1 VEGTADGCSCRV
13 LGVLGMEV
21 GGGLVYGPVI
31 SPKSFG
37 GTLFLPDDLFR
48 CFLHADSSTYPFP
61 SPCPFHIHVQ
71 QQEEGQ
77 DTSQLI

>member
-1 VEGTADGCSCRV
+1 MGGSGEGTADGCSCRV

-48 CFLHADSSTYPFP
+48 CFLHADSSTYPYNNKKKDKTP
-61 SPCPFHIHVQ
+61 HN
-71 QQEEGQ
+71 
-77 DTSQLI
+77 